1 MTNWR
6 FFVGDQT
13 LWNDLYG
20 NVPSNQNFQFSF
32 NLIRPT
38 INMISGQQRKQRKS
52 IVAIPIENADNET
65 SDQFS
70 KVINWVVNQEA
81 MLETISDA
89 FEGALVGGMNLLQ
102 IWLDFRSDP
111 VSGNIKLNNCQY
123 NEYLIDPFFRKKDL
137 SDCNYLWKRSF
148 MTKREVLSLIPDQE
162 DAIMSLT
169 PNGSGTGRDGLF
181 QFAPE
186 SYNLNQQALLT
197 YDEYWY
203 RDYRSQQMMIDTE
216 TGETLEWKADDA
228 EGLAQFMAI
237 YPQVIM
243 VESDIPTTRL
253 AIAVQGRILYDG
265 PNPMGIDQYPFVP
278 VVAYYNPQLPYL
290 SFRLQGMVT
299 GLRDAQYLYNRSKV
313 LELKVKESQVN
324 SGWKYKENALVNPKD
339 IFLSG
344 EGRGI
349 ALKSTANM
357 TDVEKIQAAVIPP
370 SWAEQTKEL
379 GLEIARLSGVNEE
392 LMGSAID
399 DKAGVLSM
407 LRQRAGLVTLEGLFD
422 NLDASQK
429 LVGKIIIDVI
439 QANFTP
445 GKIQKILE
453 GEQPTQQFYNKAFG
467 KYHADVQ
474 DGLNT
479 GTQRQMQFAQMLQ
492 LKEMGVPISPADLLE
507 AATLTNKERVIKN
520 IEMAEKRQAE
530 MQQRQDEMTMQ
541 VQQAEI
547 QLAQARS
554 QADMGLWAERTSR
567 VQDNRAI
574 SVQKLSEANKD
585 DQLAKIHQLHL
596 LKDLDGKD
604 LEHLRQAIELRNLY
618 NSPTEKSQVAPS
630 K

>member
-1 MTNWR
+1 
-6 FFVGDQT
+6 
-13 LWNDLYG
+13 
-20 NVPSNQNFQFSF
+20 
-32 NLIRPT
+32 
-38 INMISGQQRKQRKS
+38 MISGQQRKQRKS